1 MLTTN
6 RTRLMC
12 TKPIKEGLDILDRF
26 SVVVLKENEDTTKK
40 KYESMGYT
48 VTKVNL

>member
-12 TKPIKEGLDILDRF
+12 TKPVREGLDILDRF
-26 SVVVLKENEDTTKK
+26 SVVALKENESAVKS

-48 VTKVNL
+48 VTRVNL